1 MFDVPPGV
9 YKAITVGGT
18 HACALTEGGE
28 AACWDIARG
37 EPLETPQGPYTSIAA
52 RRDATCAIT
61 RGREI
66 VCWGGSGSLL
76 GVPPGPYTSFSWDS
90 WHSLGDHNYSCAL
103 AETREI
109 ACWLSNSSGESTE
122 LILPDPPIGHTY
134 TAISVRHAFFG
145 WAMYSLTVCARTAAG
160 DALCWQRGSAH
171 STVYEPSVWLIP
183 GNYATVAVSGRDF
196 CGLTVEGEIEGC
208 GLPPSDRTIRYKA
221 VSPGEKHV
229 CAVTDAGRL
238 ECWTHGTGWIFQ
250 GELFV
255 MNPPASSTS
264 RYTEVS
270 VGGSYACAL
279 TEDAEA
285 VCWGRLENK
294 LALPDPAPGPYVAV
308 SDGYGHTCALT
319 EDGEAVCWG
328 WNNFGQTEVTP
339 GRYVAIHAGYSS
351 TCASTGAD
359 ELVCWGLGLPPF
371 EGNRPTCSTTEAGEA
386 VCSNGRDSWS
396 PDLPDGR
403 YVAISAGL
411 RHGCGL
417 TDGGEARCWGAF
429 ELTTRDGGG
438 DYDYGPVDP
447 SPGRY
452 TAISSG
458 WYRTCALTETGEVV
472 CWGDTGYEMRPEDS
486 PY

>member
-61 RGREI
+61 RGGEI

-328 WNNFGQTEVTP
+328 WNNFGQTGHTVTP
-339 GRYVAIHAGYSS
+339 RPLRHAGPLLS
-351 TCASTGAD
+351 
-359 ELVCWGLGLPPF
+359 
-371 EGNRPTCSTTEAGEA
+371 
-386 VCSNGRDSWS
+386 
-396 PDLPDGR
+396 
-403 YVAISAGL
+403 
-411 RHGCGL
+411 
-417 TDGGEARCWGAF
+417 
-429 ELTTRDGGG
+429 TRDTHEHHAG
-438 DYDYGPVDP
+438 
-447 SPGRY
+447 
-452 TAISSG
+452 
-458 WYRTCALTETGEVV
+458 
-472 CWGDTGYEMRPEDS
+472 
-486 PY
+486 